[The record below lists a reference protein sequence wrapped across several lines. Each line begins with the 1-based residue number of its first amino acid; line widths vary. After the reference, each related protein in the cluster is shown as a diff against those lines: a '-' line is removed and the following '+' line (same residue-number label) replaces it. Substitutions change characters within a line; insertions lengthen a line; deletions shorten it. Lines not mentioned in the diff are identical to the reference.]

1 MKKRVFANVLMALL
15 VVGLFLT
22 VSCAQKTVTSE
33 PDTDTDTK
41 TSQKTSDQ
49 AKVNPLKPVP
59 TGDADVDF
67 VNLDIY
73 FDFDSAELTTAAQA
87 ELQSKAAY
95 LQDNKNLK
103 VLIEGHCDERGTTEY
118 NLALGERR
126 AKSAQ
131 SFLVDLGI
139 SASRLSFTSYGEER
153 PAVAGHNKNA
163 WERNRRGHFGLK

>member
-33 PDTDTDTK
+33 PDTK
-41 TSQKTSDQ
+41 TGQKTSGQ
-49 AKVNPLKPVP
+49 AKVNPLKPVA

-73 FDFDSAELTTAAQA
+73 FDFDSAELTAGAQA
-87 ELQSKAAY
+87 ELQSKAGY
-95 LQDNKNLK
+95 LQDNKNIK

-139 SASRLSFTSYGEER
+139 SASRLSFTSYGEEQ

-163 WERNRRGHFGLK
+163 WERNRRGHFELK